1 MGKHLKE
8 EEPKAK
14 VINPK
19 VKKARINGF
28 AIFVITIILCA
39 AIVAG
44 YFAPKVKSRIDALGG
59 GKQGILAMM
68 LGHNEETL
76 KNLDKINII
85 LIGESGVDEY
95 KQSDTL
101 MICSYDPKTQ
111 KAAILSIPRDTY
123 VGPNKNKA
131 SSIYKINARYKS
143 GEDIET
149 LKSDLKKIT
158 GLELNYYI
166 RINTDALTKLVDLV
180 GGVEFDVPIDMKY
193 DDAGQNL
200 HINLKKGL
208 QTINGEK
215 AEQLLRFRHNNNGTT
230 YPYEYGMEDLGRM
243 RTQRAF
249 IAATLKQTLQ
259 TKNIDKLNELVNMGY
274 DNLITNINI
283 DSIIDYIP
291 YVVNFNVE
299 NLKTEALPGKSELCN
314 GVWIYTYDTK
324 KTKDVIKDLFL
335 DEETTDT
342 NNDDTKS
349 STLNNK

>member
-1 MGKHLKE
+1 MGKHSKE
-8 EEPKAK
+8 EEQAK
-14 VINPK
+14 IINPK
-19 VKKARINGF
+19 VKTRKISGF
-28 AIFVITIILCA
+28 AIFVITIVLCA

-44 YFAPKVKSRIDALGG
+44 YFAPKIKNKIDLLGG
-59 GKQGILAMM
+59 GKQGVLAMM
-68 LGHNEETL
+68 LGHDEETL
-76 KNLDKINII
+76 KNLDKVNII

-123 VGPNKNKA
+123 VGNNKNMA

-149 LKSDLKKIT
+149 LKSDLQKIT

-208 QTINGEK
+208 QMIDGNK

-274 DNLITNINI
+274 DNLITNIDI

-291 YVVNFNVE
+291 YAVNFNVE
-299 NLKTEALPGKSELCN
+299 NLKTEVLPGESELCN
-314 GVWIYTYDTK
+314 GVWIYTYNK
-324 KTKDVIKDLFL
+324 QKTKEVIQELFM
-335 DEETTDT
+335 DEEENQTENNTTE
-342 NNDDTKS
+342 
-349 STLNNK
+349 L